1 MSYKILVTGTK
12 SAESEWFINLYPET
26 VSNLR
31 IWEYA
36 QPGFIDL
43 GILSC
48 TDTTIEILMEFDTE
62 ESYNLFT
69 VNRQSNLDWQFR
81 NEYYNNIGLVI
92 EVEILSV

>member
-31 IWEYA
+31 IWEYS

-43 GILSC
+43 SILSC
-48 TDTTIEILMEFDTE
+48 TDTTIEILMVFDTE
-62 ESYNLFT
+62 ESYNVFI
-69 VNRQSNLDWQFR
+69 VNRQSNLDWQLR
-81 NEYYNNIGLVI
+81 NEYYESIGLVTKI
-92 EVEILSV
+92 EILSI